1 MLMLA
6 VPADAATKSM
16 VIEHHSNG
24 PNSFQRRVF
33 RAGEGGRVIDEGT
46 VNRSGSVITVY
57 SAQDGS
63 TRVIDLN
70 HIPQQSGSAQL
81 AIVQAEASGWG
92 CAVCQFG
99 FGALIGLPCFI
110 GTAALCIAACSVTA
124 EVCAIPCGVIFWALC
139 YVGGWAGAWDLCWW
153 IGQCP

>member
-6 VPADAATKSM
+6 VPAGGATKSM
-16 VIEHHSNG
+16 VIEHASTG
-24 PNSFQRRVF
+24 PESFQRRVF
-33 RAGEGGRVIDEGT
+33 RLGSGGAVVDEGT
-46 VNRSGSVITVY
+46 VNRSASVITVY
-57 SAQDGS
+57 SAEDGS

-70 HIPQQSGSAQL
+70 HVQAGSSPAQL
-81 AIVQAEASGWG
+81 AIIQAEASGWG
-92 CAVCQFG
+92 CSVCQLG
-99 FGALIGLPCFI
+99 FGALIGLPCFL

-124 EVCAIPCGVIFWALC
+124 EVCALPCGAIFWALC